1 MLNLH
6 GPSCPCP
13 KCRPPVY
20 SRGTPLPFR
29 YETPLVDRF
38 VIPALDFFFGTI
50 RYVTWPVLIGSVVW
64 GIIWFDQ
71 QGAQRPTWQQREFDS
86 EYRAEMARLKAQHD
100 FNRDKG
106 TL

>member
-20 SRGTPLPFR
+20 NRGTPLPFR
-29 YETPLVDRF
+29 YEPTPWYKSGDLF
-38 VIPALDFFFGTI
+38 V
-50 RYVTWPVLIGSVVW
+50 WVLILFIAAIGTGAAMYYIQDKDPGARRRAW
-64 GIIWFDQ
+64 LEREHAQEMQ
-71 QGAQRPTWQQREFDS
+71 QAYDT
-86 EYRAEMARLKAQHD
+86 EMARLKAQHD